1 MNIGTKIRQLRENK
15 NLSQAELALRLGI
28 EQSSL
33 SKIESNKTEK
43 LDFLFMDK
51 VCKEFNKDFSY
62 FLPNH
67 TINNHIETNNG
78 VVINEGTVN
87 LFPKELQLLL
97 NDIIKTNQQ
106 QSKLLSKLKK
116 EFKSS

>member
-43 LDFLFMDK
+43 LDFLFMEK
-51 VCKEFNKDFSY
+51 VCKEINKILVIFY
-62 FLPNH
+62 PIKPL
-67 TINNHIETNNG
+67 TII
-78 VVINEGTVN
+78 
-87 LFPKELQLLL
+87 
-97 NDIIKTNQQ
+97 
-106 QSKLLSKLKK
+106 LKPIMRW
-116 EFKSS
+116 